1 MRNFVLILLLAAV
14 ASVASGQAYKWRD
27 STGRIQ
33 YSDTP
38 PPPGA
43 KDVQQLRKSA
53 PTPTAPAPGA
63 TGSDA
68 AKSVADQ
75 DAEFRKRQVEKQEAE
90 AKQAKAAEEAQLNA
104 RNCAT
109 AKGQLAAV
117 ETGGRLVRLNERGE
131 RITLDDSERERARQ
145 EAAKAIETWC
155 K

>member
-1 MRNFVLILLLAAV
+1 MRSFIFLLLLAAV

-27 STGRIQ
+27 ASGRIQ

-53 PTPTAPAPGA
+53 PASSASTPGA
-63 TGSDA
+63 TGSA
-68 AKSVADQ
+68 TAKSVTDQ
-75 DAEFRKRQVEKQEAE
+75 DAEFRKRQVEKQEAD
-90 AKQAKAAEEAQLNA
+90 AKQAKAAEEAELNA

-131 RITLDDSERERARQ
+131 RITLEDSERERAKQ
-145 EAAKAIETWC
+145 EAVKAVETWC

>member
-1 MRNFVLILLLAAV
+1 MRNFVLLLLLAAV

-27 STGRIQ
+27 ASGRIQ

-53 PTPTAPAPGA
+53 PASGAAAPA
-63 TGSDA
+63 A
-68 AKSVADQ
+68 AKSVSDQ
-75 DAEFRKRQVEKQEAE
+75 DAEFRKRLVEKKEAE
-90 AKQAKAAEEAQLNA
+90 DKQAKAAEEAQFNA
-104 RNCAT
+104 RNCTT

-117 ETGGRLVRLNERGE
+117 ETGARLVRLNERGE

-145 EAAKAIETWC
+145 EAAKAVETWC